1 MYLRVQIIKSARSNT
16 AGSHHASWTGL
27 TNQSASGS
35 ASDFTVTG
43 TSTDLASL
51 GQVPDDGNAL
61 PVELVS
67 FSGACNDGVVEL
79 IWETASEYN
88 SSHFRC

>member
-1 MYLRVQIIKSARSNT
+1 MYLRFESLDAGSNT

-43 TSTDLASL
+43 TQSGFSFFGAGSMMEMLFLSSWY
-51 GQVPDDGNAL
+51 P
-61 PVELVS
+61 LVVLVTMVLL
-67 FSGACNDGVVEL
+67 N
-79 IWETASEYN
+79 
-88 SSHFRC
+88 